1 MKSRGIRKHGKH
13 TQPVRSES
21 RESYF
26 KTNMA
31 DLLGPR
37 CDSVS
42 FRLSPETRVVCG
54 KPLQRYPH
62 YPLVQAYFSKELC
75 CPIASFHSPPPHKF
89 GLVNILAPYTEM
101 RLHYSLLN
109 RYPSNKHSYKLRNCP
124 ME

>member
-42 FRLSPETRVVCG
+42 FRLSPGTRVVCG

-62 YPLVQAYFSKELC
+62 YPLVQAYFSARSCAALLLLST
-75 CPIASFHSPPPHKF
+75 PLPLI
-89 GLVNILAPYTEM
+89 NLAWLT
-101 RLHYSLLN
+101 S
-109 RYPSNKHSYKLRNCP
+109 
-124 ME
+124 